1 MSPNTT
7 KTAPATINQCGYCI
21 AESIFYFFAFSNSAS
36 HDSGFALSRSRFS
49 WKGVLRFRMV
59 SQDILPAKPAWEQ
72 SLIWRITGTVL
83 PARGGFMQIDAGI
96 RLSQPGST
104 IHCFVQDVWSQGA
117 LLIPDSVTNVPE
129 RFELLLAGDIRRSCE
144 IIWRSNDR
152 LGIAF
157 LNTVH

>member
-1 MSPNTT
+1 
-7 KTAPATINQCGYCI
+7 
-21 AESIFYFFAFSNSAS
+21 
-36 HDSGFALSRSRFS
+36 
-49 WKGVLRFRMV
+49 
-59 SQDILPAKPAWEQ
+59 
-72 SLIWRITGTVL
+72 
-83 PARGGFMQIDAGI
+83 MQIDAGI